1 LLGLDAYNAQSVI
14 EALSNLARTYNRT
27 VILTIHQPRSG
38 IVALIDE
45 LIVLARGRCVW
56 SGPMRGGRVVNGI
69 RCDNMDASTDQ
80 GGCDDVG
87 TDQGGCDGAGTNEK
101 QGVDEWLEDIG
112 KGCPAGFNMADYL
125 SASFVPRARLTF
137 MLIPLTL
144 RQLT

>member
-1 LLGLDAYNAQSVI
+1 MGLNTAIFVLLGLDAYNAQSVI

-56 SGPMRGGRVVNGI
+56 SGPMRGRQAVNGI
-69 RCDNMDASTDQ
+69 RCDDRDA
-80 GGCDDVG
+80 G

-125 SASFVPRARLTF
+125 SAWFVPRARSTLILT
-137 MLIPLTL
+137 PLTP